1 MLYSTLCEQV
11 IESERPGGILLSF
24 GGQTGL
30 NCGVKLQE
38 SGVLKK
44 YGVKVLGTP
53 VTSIILTEDRQKF
66 AEQLATVNEPVAP
79 SKAAYSVGEVC
90 FSEFI
95 LVSLTKFY
103 FVMFIFR
110 QLKLLMA

>member
-1 MLYSTLCEQV
+1 MCIKV

-30 NCGVKLQE
+30 NCGIKLQE
-38 SGVLKK
+38 AGVLEK

-53 VTSIILTEDRQKF
+53 VKSIVLTEDRQQF

-79 SKAAYSVGEVC
+79 SKAAYSVQEVSYYRC
-90 FSEFI
+90 F
-95 LVSLTKFY
+95 
-103 FVMFIFR
+103 
-110 QLKLLMA
+110 